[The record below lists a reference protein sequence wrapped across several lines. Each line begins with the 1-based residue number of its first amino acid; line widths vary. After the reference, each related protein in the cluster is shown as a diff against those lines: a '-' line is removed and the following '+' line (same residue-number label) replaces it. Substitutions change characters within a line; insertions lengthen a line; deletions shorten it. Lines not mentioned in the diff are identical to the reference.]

1 MEALVNYFAM
11 GGHAAFIWPAYGIAT
26 VVLAGLLITSLR
38 GMRRNE
44 ALAQSLR
51 RQRRAAPENEGEA

>member
-1 MEALVNYFAM
+1 MQVLVEYFAM
-11 GGHAAFIWPAYGIAT
+11 GGYAAFIWPAYGIAT
-26 VVLAGLLITSLR
+26 AVMAGLLVTSLR

-51 RQRRAAPENEGEA
+51 QQRRATPESEAQP

>member
-1 MEALVNYFAM
+1 METLMDYFAM
-11 GGHAAFIWPAYGIAT
+11 GGHAGFIWPAYGIAT

-44 ALAQSLR
+44 ALARSLR
-51 RQRRAAPENEGEA
+51 QQRRAAPESEAET